1 MVLDVRHPH
10 PFIHFSS
17 SSAFPFF
24 IHFLCSTLF
33 LPFLPRISI
42 SSFCL
47 LLSSFPWF
55 SPVMAMTSVLFI
67 FHVFSLHS
75 AVDGA
80 LAAPPPYVIFLHE
93 THTQPHMRTN
103 TCARIEACAHKEL
116 CGSKL
121 PFQLR
126 LFMTCK
132 DQRQA
137 GAPITLPWKPF
148 HFVCVCVRRKEWL
161 ILTGKRST
169 HFVILVFVI

>member
-1 MVLDVRHPH
+1 
-10 PFIHFSS
+10 
-17 SSAFPFF
+17 
-24 IHFLCSTLF
+24 
-33 LPFLPRISI
+33 
-42 SSFCL
+42 
-47 LLSSFPWF
+47 
-55 SPVMAMTSVLFI
+55 MTSVLFI

-80 LAAPPPYVIFLHE
+80 LAAPPPYLVFLHE

-116 CGSKL
+116 CDSKL

-132 DQRQA
+132 YQRQA

-148 HFVCVCVRRKEWL
+148 HCVCVQNRMADFDWEEIHTFCHSGFCHFSVFL
-161 ILTGKRST
+161 LLGFYTGTLTLNIIICSM
-169 HFVILVFVI
+169 